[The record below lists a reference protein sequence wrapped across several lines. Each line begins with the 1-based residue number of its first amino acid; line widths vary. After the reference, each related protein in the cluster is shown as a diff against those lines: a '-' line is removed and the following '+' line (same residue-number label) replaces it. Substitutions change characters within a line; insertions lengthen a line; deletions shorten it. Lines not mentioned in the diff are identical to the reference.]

1 MTEKMK
7 KRLVKMAKL
16 LVKAD
21 GDSVCAFISFQ
32 PVLPELKD
40 SKKAADMVG
49 RIGSNDYRHCIRKKK
64 RHKYQP
70 L

>member
-7 KRLVKMAKL
+7 KRLVNMAKL

-21 GDSVCAFISFQ
+21 GDSVCAFISFKQ
-32 PVLPELKD
+32 VLPELKD

-49 RIGSNDYRHCIRKKK
+49 ADRK
-64 RHKYQP
+64 Q
-70 L
+70 